1 MTFCCS
7 EKGVINSESTE
18 KVWNSLTAREK
29 QPYIQR
35 ARHAMSDTALCN
47 KPCISH
53 SLRPVCSQSQRV
65 TCTTDRQTISPTE
78 QVARCVSVKTR
89 KRSKTG
95 STGTS
100 LSIFFSFDVLHGVS
114 DYWITWGISLEWV
127 QKPYRRRKTPLVVGG
142 TRTQVLADSMTIA
155 ASALNHCVT

>member
-35 ARHAMSDTALCN
+35 ARHAMSDTALYN

-114 DYWITWGISLEWV
+114 DSL
-127 QKPYRRRKTPLVVGG
+127 LGHM
-142 TRTQVLADSMTIA
+142 TQILALGSD
-155 ASALNHCVT
+155 C